1 MGRKKIEIE
10 FIENRKNRKATLKAR
25 VGGILKKL
33 HDLTILC
40 GVNISLVMTDLDDNL
55 ITYSNKNTLQLLV
68 SDQFNHK
75 KEDFSVTV
83 WTEKDVCSNSSNF

>member
-10 FIENRKNRKATLKAR
+10 YIENRKNRKATLKAR

-68 SDQFNHK
+68 SD
-75 KEDFSVTV
+75 
-83 WTEKDVCSNSSNF
+83 